1 MRRSVSLFLVIVATF
16 VAACGGAD
24 ADRDADRGPVG
35 GTIIIAAAADAD
47 AMLPAIVRSSQGRL
61 ASELLFDP
69 LAVIGPSLNT
79 VGDADFQPRLARSWS
94 WSEDSLAIT
103 FNLAPDALWHD
114 NTPVTAADVI
124 AGLDAIRD
132 PVNGSSLRS
141 ELVDLDSIAVADDHT
156 LTLHYARRSPEQFYA
171 ASLIYPLPRHLL
183 PTDSGAT
190 LATSALARRP
200 VGNGPYRFVAW
211 TPLERFELAAVEDHY
226 RGRPRP
232 DRVVVTVTPEP
243 ATGLARIWA
252 GDADVWE
259 QIPAGDLAE
268 ATRHP
273 HVRVVSSSGFSYA
286 YAAFN
291 FQDAR
296 DRAKPHPL
304 FVDQA
309 LRRAIGMAVDRPA
322 IVRAIFDSLA
332 FPLDG
337 PFVRAQFTASTSIKQ
352 IEPDRDAA
360 AALLDSLGWR
370 LGARDGIRQR
380 GSQRLTFTALVPG
393 SSRPREQAAVLMQ
406 EQLRQV
412 GIEMRIDRV
421 ENNTFTSRRQ
431 AGAFDVVF
439 GGWLTTPS
447 PRGLRST
454 WGSVG
459 REGWGAQNDGR
470 YSNPDFDAAVE
481 AGLNAMDRDAS
492 RAHFRRA
499 YQTIVDDAAALF
511 LYEARMMSAVHARFR
526 IPEWRPDGWWRTIPE
541 WTVEPAERLPRDTRP
556 AAN

>member
-1 MRRSVSLFLVIVATF
+1 MRRFLAVLLTCA
-16 VAACGGAD
+16 AACGGA
-24 ADRDADRGPVG
+24 DADRGPVG

-47 AMLPAIVRSSQGRL
+47 AMLPPLVRSSQGRL

-69 LAVIGPSLNT
+69 LVVIGPSRNT
-79 VGDADFQPRLARSWS
+79 VGDTDFAPRLASSWS
-94 WSEDSLAIT
+94 WAADSLAIT
-103 FNLAPDALWHD
+103 FALAPEARWHD
-114 NTPVTAADVI
+114 GTPVTASDVI
-124 AGLDAIRD
+124 AGLAAIRD
-132 PVNGSSLRS
+132 PANGSSLRS
-141 ELVDLDSIAVADDHT
+141 DLVDIDSISVADDHT

-171 ASLIYPLPRHLL
+171 ASLIYPLPAHLL
-183 PTDSGAT
+183 PTDSGTT
-190 LATSALARRP
+190 LATSVLARRP

-211 TPLERFELAAVEDHY
+211 TPLERFELAAVDDHY

-252 GDADVWE
+252 GEADVWE
-259 QIPAGDLAE
+259 QLPAGDLDE
-268 ATRHP
+268 AARHP
-273 HVRVVSSSGFSYA
+273 HVRIISSSGFAYA

-296 DRAKPHPL
+296 DRTKPHPL
-304 FVDQA
+304 FTDRA
-309 LRRAIGMAVDRPA
+309 LRRAISMAVDRHEL
-322 IVRAIFDSLA
+322 VRAVFDSLA
-332 FPLDG
+332 YPLLG
-337 PFVRAQFTASTSIKQ
+337 PFVRAQFTADTTIQQ
-352 IEPDRDAA
+352 IAPDRAAA

-370 LGARDGIRQR
+370 LDPRDGIRRR
-380 GSQRLTFTALVPG
+380 GSQRLAFSALVPG
-393 SSRPREQAAVLMQ
+393 SSRTREQAAVLMQ

-412 GIEMRIDRV
+412 GIEMQIDRV
-421 ENNTFTSRRQ
+421 ENNTFMARRQ
-431 AGAFDVVF
+431 EGAFDVVF

-454 WGSVG
+454 WGSVAH
-459 REGWGAQNDGR
+459 EGWGAQNDGR
-470 YSNPDFDAAVE
+470 YTNPEFDAAVE
-481 AGLNAMDRDAS
+481 AGLNAMDREAS

-526 IPEWRPDGWWRTIPE
+526 MPPWRPDGWWRTIPE